1 MDIDLGEMLRDS
13 RRISNQLHRRG
24 SRALA
29 EQGITD
35 VQARVILY
43 LLKHADTGASLTD
56 VHRELHFSMA
66 AASGLIKRLREK
78 GYIRVE
84 ACALDERRK
93 LFVLYAVP
101 ARFIERFSGD
111 GLLIATPAGSTA
123 YNYSL
128 GGSIVDPRLK
138 LLQVTPIAPMNTTA
152 TTVNRLKDTSP
163 VKRPPIW

>member
-29 EQGITD
+29 EQGVTD

-93 LFVLYAVP
+93 LLYVTEKGSRVREVLDSTLKSIPDQLYRGFTEEEV
-101 ARFIERFSGD
+101 
-111 GLLIATPAGSTA
+111 AT
-123 YNYSL
+123 L
-128 GGSIVDPRLK
+128 HRLQK
-138 LLQVTPIAPMNTTA
+138 KMLQNLEQSET
-152 TTVNRLKDTSP
+152 
-163 VKRPPIW
+163 

>member
-93 LFVLYAVP
+93 LLYVTEKGSRVREVLDSTLRAIPYQLYRGFTEEEV
-101 ARFIERFSGD
+101 
-111 GLLIATPAGSTA
+111 AT
-123 YNYSL
+123 L
-128 GGSIVDPRLK
+128 HRLQK
-138 LLQVTPIAPMNTTA
+138 KMLRNLEQSET
-152 TTVNRLKDTSP
+152 
-163 VKRPPIW
+163 

>member
-13 RRISNQLHRRG
+13 RCISNRLHRRG

-29 EQGITD
+29 EQGVTD

-93 LFVLYAVP
+93 LLYVTEKGSRVREVLDVP
-101 ARFIERFSGD
+101 LRAIPDQLYRGFTEEEV
-111 GLLIATPAGSTA
+111 AT
-123 YNYSL
+123 L
-128 GGSIVDPRLK
+128 HRLQK
-138 LLQVTPIAPMNTTA
+138 KMLQNLEQSET
-152 TTVNRLKDTSP
+152 
-163 VKRPPIW
+163 

>member
-29 EQGITD
+29 EQGVTD

-93 LFVLYAVP
+93 LLYVTEKGSRVREVLDSTLRAIPYQLYRGFTEEEV
-101 ARFIERFSGD
+101 
-111 GLLIATPAGSTA
+111 AT
-123 YNYSL
+123 L
-128 GGSIVDPRLK
+128 HRLQK
-138 LLQVTPIAPMNTTA
+138 KMLRNLEQSET
-152 TTVNRLKDTSP
+152 
-163 VKRPPIW
+163 

>member
-13 RRISNQLHRRG
+13 RRISNRLHRRG

-29 EQGITD
+29 EQGVTD

-93 LFVLYAVP
+93 LLYVTEKGSRVREVLDSTLKAIP
-101 ARFIERFSGD
+101 D
-111 GLLIATPAGSTA
+111 LLYRGFTEEEVAT
-123 YNYSL
+123 L
-128 GGSIVDPRLK
+128 HRLQK
-138 LLQVTPIAPMNTTA
+138 KMLRNLEQSET
-152 TTVNRLKDTSP
+152 
-163 VKRPPIW
+163 

>member
-93 LFVLYAVP
+93 LLYVTEKGSRVREVLDSTLRAIPYQLYRGFTEEEV
-101 ARFIERFSGD
+101 
-111 GLLIATPAGSTA
+111 AT
-123 YNYSL
+123 L
-128 GGSIVDPRLK
+128 HRLQK
-138 LLQVTPIAPMNTTA
+138 KMLQNLEQSET
-152 TTVNRLKDTSP
+152 
-163 VKRPPIW
+163 

>member
-13 RRISNQLHRRG
+13 RCISNRLHRRG

-93 LFVLYAVP
+93 LLYVTEKGSRVREVLDSTLKAIP
-101 ARFIERFSGD
+101 D
-111 GLLIATPAGSTA
+111 LLYRGFTEEEVAT
-123 YNYSL
+123 L
-128 GGSIVDPRLK
+128 HRLQK
-138 LLQVTPIAPMNTTA
+138 KMLRNLEQSET
-152 TTVNRLKDTSP
+152 
-163 VKRPPIW
+163 

>member
-13 RRISNQLHRRG
+13 RCISNRLHRRG

-29 EQGITD
+29 EQGVTD

-93 LFVLYAVP
+93 LLYVTEKGSRVREVLDSTLRAIPYQLYRGFTEEEV
-101 ARFIERFSGD
+101 
-111 GLLIATPAGSTA
+111 AT
-123 YNYSL
+123 L
-128 GGSIVDPRLK
+128 HRLQK
-138 LLQVTPIAPMNTTA
+138 KMLRNLEQSET
-152 TTVNRLKDTSP
+152 
-163 VKRPPIW
+163 